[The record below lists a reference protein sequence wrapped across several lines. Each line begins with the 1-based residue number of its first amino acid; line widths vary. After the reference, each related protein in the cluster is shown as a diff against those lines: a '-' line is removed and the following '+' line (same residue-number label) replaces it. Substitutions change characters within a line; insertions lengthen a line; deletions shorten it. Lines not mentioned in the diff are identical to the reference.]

1 MPSVHE
7 DEKFQVGDE
16 VIGAFRCAGCDLL
29 VKSPKESDGILV
41 LPLCPLCDGEGWR
54 RVSA

>member
-41 LPLCPLCDGEGWR
+41 LPLCPLCDGEEWR